1 MSLPLAEVMANALR
15 GAARSCGPLPCGS
28 RAELQEGL
36 PNASV
41 IQCQGGCSKR
51 HAWANALGPVMQ
63 CPAALTDKFG
73 CGNATDWCDSGKYTC
88 GLQELAA
95 RRPCVIISLGSS
107 NEWDFERDIFMR
119 TNCRILVFDCMC
131 DHCVVPASIRVRHR
145 PARVPW

>member
-1 MSLPLAEVMANALR
+1 
-15 GAARSCGPLPCGS
+15 
-28 RAELQEGL
+28 
-36 PNASV
+36 
-41 IQCQGGCSKR
+41 
-51 HAWANALGPVMQ
+51 MQ